1 MDLETINS
9 YRNGPLP
16 APMNH
21 PIPPQEMTSSWPLVR
36 RLFGTYVRPH
46 MGSLMLAMLLMAV
59 AAGMT
64 GAMAKL
70 MEPIIDKVFT
80 AKDKDAL
87 WPVAFGVMAVFI
99 IRGLATYGHTVMM
112 NKLGQRVVC
121 DVQRDMFGHLVYAD
135 LAFFH
140 GQQSGTLLSRFI
152 SDVGMIRAAVI
163 ESMTGMGKNALT
175 LIFLIAVMF
184 MQDWKLTLI
193 SLFVFPAAAY
203 FVMRLGK
210 KLRKVSTNTQVETGL
225 LTSML
230 GQAFQGSKHVK
241 SYGMEEFEKARV
253 GKIIDRIFSLMYR
266 TYRVSASAVPISEAL
281 SGVAIVTI
289 IVYGGMQVMAGHSTT
304 GQLFSFIAAFLL
316 AYEPMKRLAKL
327 NNVMQMGLAA
337 VDRFFKMVDVPPTIT
352 DKPDARDLTD
362 VKGALAFNNVT
373 FRYDDGTEALSG
385 VSFTVP
391 AGKTVALVGQ
401 SGAGKSTILNLI
413 PRFYDVT
420 AGEIRLDEQ
429 DIRDVT
435 LHSLRRNMALVSQ
448 EIAIFSDTIRDNIAY
463 GTAHATEEDIIA
475 AAKNAAAHEFIMEL
489 PEGYDTI
496 VGENGVKL
504 SGGQRQRISIAR
516 AMLKNAPV
524 LLLDEATSALDTQSE
539 RMVQSALE
547 RLQKGRTT
555 IVVAHRLSTIM
566 GADVIHVMEGGKIVE
581 TGTHA
586 DLLAKGGYYSRL
598 YGHLLQES
606 A

>member
-16 APMNH
+16 APMN
-21 PIPPQEMTSSWPLVR
+21 PPKTPPEMTSSWPLVR

-46 MGSLMLAMLLMAV
+46 MGSLIVAMLLMSV

-152 SDVGMIRAAVI
+152 SDVGMIRSAVI
-163 ESMTGMGKNALT
+163 EAMTGMGKNALT
-175 LIFLIAVMF
+175 LIFLISVMF

-289 IVYGGMQVMAGHSTT
+289 VVYGGSQVMAGHSTT

-337 VDRFFKMVDVPPTIT
+337 VDRFFKMIDVPPSIAN
-352 DKPDARDLTD
+352 KPDAAELSD
-362 VKGALAFNNVT
+362 VKGELAFHDVV

-420 AGEIRLDEQ
+420 SGDIRLDGQ

-435 LHSLRRNMALVSQ
+435 LQSLRRNMALVSQ
-448 EIAIFSDTIRDNIAY
+448 EVAIFSDTIRDNIAY
-463 GTAHATEEDIIA
+463 GTAGATEEDIIT
-475 AAKNAAAHEFIMEL
+475 AAKNAAAHDFIAEL
-489 PEGYDTI
+489 PQGYDTI

-516 AMLKNAPV
+516 AMLKNAPI

-539 RMVQSALE
+539 RLVQSALE

-566 GADVIHVMEGGKIVE
+566 GADIIHVMEGGKIVE

-586 DLLAKGGYYSRL
+586 ELLAQGGYYSRL
-598 YGHLLQES
+598 YGHLMQES

>member
-1 MDLETINS
+1 MATEPTT
-9 YRNGPLP
+9 
-16 APMNH
+16 A
-21 PIPPQEMTSSWPLVR
+21 IPPDNAASWPMMR
-36 RLFGTYVRPH
+36 RLAMTYVRPYLVTL
-46 MGSLMLAMLLMAV
+46 SLAMLLMLV
-59 AAGMT
+59 AAAMT
-64 GAMAKL
+64 GAMAKM
-70 MEPIIDKVFT
+70 MEPVIDEVFS
-80 AKDKDAL
+80 AKNKAML
-87 WPVAFGVMAVFI
+87 WPIAIGVLTIFVV
-99 IRGLATYGHTVMM
+99 RGFATYGHTVLM
-112 NKLGQRVVC
+112 NKIGQRVIC
-121 DVQRDMFGHLVYAD
+121 DIQRDMFGHLVYAD

-152 SDVGMIRAAVI
+152 SDVGMIRSALI
-163 ESMTGMGKNALT
+163 ETMTGIGKNTLT
-175 LIFLIAVMF
+175 LIFLIGVMF
-184 MQDWKLTLI
+184 YQDWKLTLI

-210 KLRKVSTNTQVETGL
+210 KLRKVSTSTQVETGL

-241 SYGMEEFEKARV
+241 SYGMEEFEKTRV
-253 GKIIDRIFSLMYR
+253 NAIIDRIFSLMYR
-266 TYRVSASAVPISEAL
+266 SYRVSASAVPISEAL

-289 IVYGGMQVMAGHSTT
+289 IVYGGMQVMAGDSTA
-304 GQLFSFIAAFLL
+304 GKLFSFIAAFLM

-327 NNVMQMGLAA
+327 NNLMQMGLAA
-337 VDRFFKMVDVPPTIT
+337 VERLFNMLDLPPAVT
-352 DKPDARDLTD
+352 DKPDAKVMENVRGDLS
-362 VKGALAFNNVT
+362 VENVT
-373 FRYDDGTEALSG
+373 FAYADGTEALSD

-420 AGEIRLDEQ
+420 KGAIRLDGQ

-435 LHSLRRNMALVSQ
+435 VKSLRAHMALVSQ
-448 EIAIFSDTIRDNIAY
+448 EVAIFNDTVRDNIAY
-463 GTAHATEEDIIA
+463 GTLDATDEEIIA
-475 AAKNAAAHEFIMEL
+475 AAKNAAAHDFIMEL
-489 PEGYDTI
+489 PNGYDTI
-496 VGENGVKL
+496 VGENGAKL

-539 RMVQSALE
+539 RLVQSALE

-566 GADVIHVMEGGKIVE
+566 GADIIHVMQNGKIIE
-581 TGTHA
+581 TGNHA
-586 DLLAKGGYYSRL
+586 ELLARNSAYSRL
-598 YGHLLQES
+598 YGGLLQET

>member
-1 MDLETINS
+1 M
-9 YRNGPLP
+9 
-16 APMNH
+16 A
-21 PIPPQEMTSSWPLVR
+21 SSWPLVR
-36 RLFGTYVRPH
+36 RLFVSYVRPH
-46 MGSLMLAMLLMAV
+46 MGSLVMAMLLMFV
-59 AAGMT
+59 AAAMT

-80 AKDKDAL
+80 AKDKTAL
-87 WPVAFGVMAVFI
+87 WPVAFGVMAVFV

-112 NKLGQRVVC
+112 NRLGQRVVC

-163 ESMTGMGKNALT
+163 EAMTGMGKNALT
-175 LIFLIAVMF
+175 LVFLIGVMF
-184 MQDWKLTLI
+184 FQDWKLTLI

-210 KLRKVSTNTQVETGL
+210 KLRKVSTNTQIETGI

-241 SYGMEEFEKARV
+241 SYGMEEFEKERV
-253 GKIIDRIFSLMYR
+253 GRIIERIFNLMYR
-266 TYRVSASAVPISEAL
+266 AYRVSASAMPISEAL
-281 SGVAIVTI
+281 SGLAIVTI

-337 VDRFFKMVDVPPTIT
+337 VDRFFTMMDVPPRIA
-352 DKPDARDLTD
+352 DRPDAKLLSG
-362 VKGALAFNNVT
+362 VKGELSFDHVS
-373 FRYDDGTEALSG
+373 FRYDDGTEALND
-385 VSFTVP
+385 VSFTAP

-420 AGEIRLDEQ
+420 AGSIRIDGQ
-429 DIRDVT
+429 DIRDVA
-435 LHSLRRNMALVSQ
+435 LQSLRRNMALVSQ
-448 EIAIFSDTIRDNIAY
+448 EVAIFSDTIRDNIAY
-463 GTAHATEEDIIA
+463 GTAGATEADIIA
-475 AAKNAAAHEFIMEL
+475 AAKNAAAHDFIIEL
-489 PEGYDTI
+489 PQGYDTI

-539 RMVQSALE
+539 RLVQSALE

-566 GADVIHVMEGGKIVE
+566 GADIIHVMQDGKIVE
-581 TGTHA
+581 TGSHSE
-586 DLLAKGGYYSRL
+586 LLAKGGYYSRL
-598 YGHLLQES
+598 YGHMMQES

>member
-1 MDLETINS
+1 MDLETINKL
-9 YRNGPLP
+9 GTAPLQAPIHPP
-16 APMNH
+16 AS
-21 PIPPQEMTSSWPLVR
+21 PPHMTSSWPLVR
-36 RLFGTYVRPH
+36 RLFVTYVRPH
-46 MGSLMLAMLLMAV
+46 MGSLILAMLLMFI
-59 AAGMT
+59 AAAMT

-80 AKDKDAL
+80 AKDQSAL

-112 NKLGQRVVC
+112 NRLGQRVVC

-163 ESMTGMGKNALT
+163 EGMTGMGKNALT
-175 LIFLIAVMF
+175 LVFLIGVMF
-184 MQDWKLTLI
+184 FQDWKLTLI

-210 KLRKVSTNTQVETGL
+210 KLRKVSTNTQVETGI

-241 SYGMEEFEKARV
+241 SYGMEEFEKERV
-253 GKIIDRIFSLMYR
+253 GKIIERIFNLMYR
-266 TYRVSASAVPISEAL
+266 AYRVSASAMPISEAL
-281 SGVAIVTI
+281 SGLAIVTI
-289 IVYGGMQVMAGHSTT
+289 VVYGGMQVMAGHSTT

-327 NNVMQMGLAA
+327 NNIMQMGLAA
-337 VDRFFKMVDVPPTIT
+337 VDRFFKMMDLPPKIA
-352 DKPDARDLTD
+352 DKPDAKVLAD
-362 VKGALAFNNVT
+362 VKGEVAFNHVT
-373 FRYDDGTEALSG
+373 FRYDDGTEALSD

-391 AGKTVALVGQ
+391 PGKTVALVGQ

-420 AGEIRLDEQ
+420 AGDIRIDGH

-435 LHSLRRNMALVSQ
+435 LQSLRRNMALVSQ
-448 EIAIFSDTIRDNIAY
+448 EVAIFSDTIRDNIAY
-463 GTAHATEEDIIA
+463 GTAGATVDEIIA
-475 AAKNAAAHEFIMEL
+475 AAKNAAAHDFIMEL
-489 PEGYDTI
+489 PQGYDTI

-539 RMVQSALE
+539 RQVQSALE
-547 RLQKGRTT
+547 RLQENRTT

-566 GADVIHVMEGGKIVE
+566 DADIIHVMQGGKIVE
-581 TGTHA
+581 TGNHA
-586 DLLAKGGYYSRL
+586 ELLARGGYYGRL
-598 YGHLLQES
+598 YGHMMQES

>member
-1 MDLETINS
+1 LSASSQSSAN
-9 YRNGPLP
+9 
-16 APMNH
+16 
-21 PIPPQEMTSSWPLVR
+21 PPQMASSWPLVR
-36 RLFGTYVRPH
+36 RLFVSYVRPH
-46 MGSLMLAMLLMAV
+46 MGSLVMAMLLMFV
-59 AAGMT
+59 AAAMT

-80 AKDKDAL
+80 AKDKTAL
-87 WPVAFGVMAVFI
+87 WPVAFGVMAVFV

-112 NKLGQRVVC
+112 NRLGQRVVC

-163 ESMTGMGKNALT
+163 EAMTGMGKNALT
-175 LIFLIAVMF
+175 LVFLIGVMF
-184 MQDWKLTLI
+184 FQDWKLTLI

-210 KLRKVSTNTQVETGL
+210 KLRKVSTNTQIETGI

-241 SYGMEEFEKARV
+241 SYGMEEFEKERV
-253 GKIIDRIFSLMYR
+253 GRIIERIFNLMYR
-266 TYRVSASAVPISEAL
+266 AYRVSASAMPISEAL
-281 SGVAIVTI
+281 SGLAIVTI

-337 VDRFFKMVDVPPTIT
+337 VDRFFTMMDVPPRIA
-352 DKPDARDLTD
+352 DRPDAKLLSG
-362 VKGALAFNNVT
+362 VKGELSFDHVS
-373 FRYDDGTEALSG
+373 FRYDDGTEALND
-385 VSFTVP
+385 VSFTAP

-420 AGEIRLDEQ
+420 AGSIRIDGQ
-429 DIRDVT
+429 DIRDVA
-435 LHSLRRNMALVSQ
+435 LQSLRRNMALVSQ
-448 EIAIFSDTIRDNIAY
+448 EVAIFSDTIRDNIAY
-463 GTAHATEEDIIA
+463 GTAGATEADIIA
-475 AAKNAAAHEFIMEL
+475 AAKNAAAHDFIIEL
-489 PEGYDTI
+489 PQGYDTI

-539 RMVQSALE
+539 RLVQSALE

-566 GADVIHVMEGGKIVE
+566 GADIIHVMQDGKIVE
-581 TGTHA
+581 TGSHSE
-586 DLLAKGGYYSRL
+586 LLAKGGYYSRL
-598 YGHLLQES
+598 YGHMMQES